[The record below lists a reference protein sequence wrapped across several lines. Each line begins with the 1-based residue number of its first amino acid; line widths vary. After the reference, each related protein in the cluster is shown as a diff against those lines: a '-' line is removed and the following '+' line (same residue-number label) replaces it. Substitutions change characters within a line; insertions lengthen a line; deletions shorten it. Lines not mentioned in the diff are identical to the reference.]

1 MEKVLFLLLII
12 ILLYFFFT
20 EKFNYE
26 TLHKNNKKYK
36 KIIILYHVDWCGFCQ
51 KFIPNWIKLN
61 NDNRLSDILFV
72 DYNMTENKYFLKNNK
87 DVVLD
92 NDLIDKIK
100 NVKISGFPTIKL
112 YSNNNIINYTGSR
125 DYEDIINFINNN

>member
-1 MEKVLFLLLII
+1 
-12 ILLYFFFT
+12 
-20 EKFNYE
+20 
-26 TLHKNNKKYK
+26 
-36 KIIILYHVDWCGFCQ
+36 
-51 KFIPNWIKLN
+51 
-61 NDNRLSDILFV
+61 
-72 DYNMTENKYFLKNNK
+72 MTENKYFLKNNK